1 MVVQRLRRIQLV
13 PGFNVRIG
21 QAEKLPGQ
29 IKPDRHKP
37 TYREIDELPDTNIS
51 GVTCFGHTRNWSNT
65 RSPMANSK
73 SQIRLAVKG
82 TFHHRD
88 TENNRRWTQIYADEC
103 DFG

>member
-1 MVVQRLRRIQLV
+1 MVVQRLRRIELV

-51 GVTCFGHTRNWSNT
+51 GVT
-65 RSPMANSK
+65 
-73 SQIRLAVKG
+73 
-82 TFHHRD
+82 
-88 TENNRRWTQIYADEC
+88 
-103 DFG
+103 